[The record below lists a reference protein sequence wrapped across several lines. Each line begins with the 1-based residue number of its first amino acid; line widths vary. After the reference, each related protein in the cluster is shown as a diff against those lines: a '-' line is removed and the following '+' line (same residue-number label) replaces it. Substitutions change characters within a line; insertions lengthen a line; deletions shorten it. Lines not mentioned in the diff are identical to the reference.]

1 MAETFSLQRYWQNP
15 SYRFVVLFLG
25 LFFLFYYFNIFSI
38 GIAAPGNYY
47 SPFVDEHLDYI
58 AGFRHLLISIS
69 AWILRMAGYRVFTSD
84 TTLHA
89 FNTGG
94 INVVYS
100 CLGFGVMSFFVAFVL
115 AWPQKS
121 VKSKLWFIPMG
132 LLLIQT
138 MNIAR
143 FIIITLFWGNSPYRS
158 LVDHHTIFN
167 LILYGI
173 LLASIYFWINN
184 NELADHK
191 QVNLDRRE

>member
-1 MAETFSLQRYWQNP
+1 MAETFSLKRYWQNP

-25 LFFLFYYFNIFSI
+25 LFLLLYYFNIFSM

-69 AWILRMAGYRVFTSD
+69 AWLLKMAGYQVFTSD

-94 INVVYS
+94 ITVVYS
-100 CLGFGVMSFFVAFVL
+100 CLGFGVMSFFVAFVV
-115 AWPQKS
+115 AWPRRS
-121 VKSKLWFIPMG
+121 IISKLWFIPMG
-132 LLLIQT
+132 LLLIQA

-143 FIIITLFWGNSPYRS
+143 FIIITLFWGNSYYSS

-167 LILYGI
+167 TILYGT
-173 LLASIYFWINN
+173 LLAGIYFWINTDK
-184 NELADHK
+184 LAYH
-191 QVNLDRRE
+191 RS